1 MFTFLSVIRKNFE
14 YKLRILANFIVKTQ
28 NLWNSPLPFQKTAG
42 FFFIKDYIFY
52 TKNLY
57 FTTKDAPSFVKS
69 IFKVTFLHF

>member
-1 MFTFLSVIRKNFE
+1 MFTFLNVIRKKFE
-14 YKLRILANFIVKTQ
+14 YNLRIFANFIVKTQ
-28 NLWNSPLPFQKTAG
+28 NLWNSPLPFQKNT

-69 IFKVTFLHF
+69 IFNVTFLHF